1 MKHPIL
7 YRKRL
12 IPKECIL
19 LKDDII
25 LSCDDTCLITKWNAL
40 KPRKD
45 LHHGYSGYF
54 LKEGFKISKF
64 YYEDGSLRYWYCD
77 IVEYHYDEPANKLT
91 TTDLLVDVVFYP
103 DGTVKVLDLEEL
115 ADAFASEL
123 ITKEQLCT
131 ALRLV
136 DKLLKL
142 IYSGEFKWYQDA
154 IELYSSAKAQIADL
168 NGKGSCV

>member
-77 IVEYHYDEPANKLT
+77 IVEYHYDKLANKLT
-91 TTDLLVDVVFYP
+91 TTDLLVDVTLHP

-115 ADAFASEL
+115 ADAFTNEL

-131 ALRLV
+131 ALRLA

-142 IYSGEFKWYQDA
+142 IYSGEFKQYQNT
-154 IELYSSAKAQIADL
+154 IELYASTEAQTTNRDGAD
-168 NGKGSCV
+168 SCI